1 MASTDP
7 ERLLNRLRGVK
18 VVLFDFDGPLC
29 DLFAGYSAESVAGHM
44 KEFLADKGWLLP
56 QFEGYTDTHQL
67 LQDVAFAGFPEE
79 IVKGLDGVLVDA
91 ERQAA
96 MVAHPVDGVAE
107 LIQGLAAQERPMAIT
122 TNNSPA
128 SVQVYLKKYGLEQE
142 FGGRIFGRGDAPD
155 RMKPHPAYLR
165 AAMEELG
172 WVSTP
177 GNCLMIGDSVR
188 DLWAARAAH
197 VKFLAYA
204 GIGDRYQQRVD
215 ALLGEGVDL
224 LVRDMREL
232 VEAFS
237 AAGLGR
243 RGAPVGE

>member
-7 ERLLNRLRGVK
+7 KRLLNRLRGVK

-29 DLFAGYSAESVAGHM
+29 DLFAEYSAAAVAEHM
-44 KEFLADKGWLLP
+44 KGFLADKGCLLR
-56 QFEGYTDTHQL
+56 QFEAYTDTHQL
-67 LQDVAFAGFPEE
+67 LLDVAAAGVPAE

-96 MVAHPVDGVAE
+96 KVARPIQGAAE
-107 LIQGLAAQERPMAIT
+107 LIRGLAAMDRPMAIT

-128 SVQVYLKKYGLEQE
+128 SVQVYLKEHGLERE
-142 FGGRIFGRGDAPD
+142 FSGRIFGRGDSPEE
-155 RMKPHPAYLR
+155 MKPHPACLR
-165 AAMEELG
+165 AAMKELG
-172 WVSTP
+172 WESTP
-177 GNCLMIGDSVR
+177 GNCLMIGDSWR
-188 DLWAARAAH
+188 DLEAARKAH

-204 GIGDRYQQRVD
+204 GLGDRYQQRVD
-215 ALLGEGVDL
+215 ALLEARADL
-224 LVRDMREL
+224 LVRDMWEL

-237 AAGLGR
+237 NAGLSR